1 MLSRNSK
8 LGVLLVGHGT
18 ASAVGTQQFRV
29 LARQLA
35 DRMSPAAVEPA
46 FLEMQQPDI
55 AKGLRQLAD
64 RGAEQIVVAPLLLFA
79 AGHAKQDIP
88 AAAQSALTAL
98 TLPRPTVVH
107 AAHLGCHPAIVQ
119 LSRRR
124 LAEALSGQPP
134 IAPDSTALVLVGRGS
149 RDQSATAEMHEL
161 TRLAHDPATAR
172 DVFVGFLAMAQPLLA
187 DVLRDV
193 ASRGFQR
200 IIVQPHLLF
209 AGDLAESVEWTV
221 AEVRLHHPK
230 IEWLLAPLL
239 ADPQDSPASG
249 NEFLLQA
256 MLARVMA
263 CSAETSIHVVA
274 AGQDY

>member
-1 MLSRNSK
+1 MLSRHSK

-18 ASAVGTQQFRV
+18 TSAAGTRQF
-29 LARQLA
+29 LAIARQLA
-35 DRMSPAAVEPA
+35 DQTSSAAVEPA
-46 FLEMQQPDI
+46 FLELQQPDI
-55 AKGLRQLAD
+55 ETGLRRLSD
-64 RGAEQIVVAPLLLFA
+64 RRAEQIVVAPLLLFA

-88 AAAQSALTAL
+88 AAVLTAL
-98 TLPRPTVVH
+98 AALPPPTPAVVH

-119 LSRRR
+119 LSRLR
-124 LAEALSGQPP
+124 LSEALCGQPP
-134 IAPDSTALVLVGRGS
+134 GTPDSTALVLVGRGS

-161 TRLAHDPATAR
+161 ARLAHDPSTAR

-187 DVLRDV
+187 NVLHDV
-193 ASRGFQR
+193 AQRGFQR

-209 AGDLAESVEWTV
+209 AGELADSVQRAV
-221 AEVRLHHPK
+221 AEAGRQYSE
-230 IEWLLAPLL
+230 IEWLTAPLL

-256 MLARVMA
+256 MLARI
-263 CSAETSIHVVA
+263 AETSIHVVA